1 MKEKKKI
8 YVVIDTNVLV
18 SSLLSSNGL
27 SNPATIIKCIFN
39 EVITPLY
46 NSSIIE
52 EYREVL
58 SRPKFRF
65 PPELIENLIS
75 GLITFGVDTI
85 CSNIAIDEIFPDSD
99 DIVFY
104 EVAMSREDSF
114 LITGNLKHFP
124 KKPFVVTP
132 TQMVE
137 ILTERG
143 YL

>member
-1 MKEKKKI
+1 MKEKI
-8 YVVIDTNVLV
+8 YAVIDTNVLV

-27 SNPATIIKCIFN
+27 SSPALIIKCIFD

-46 NSSIIE
+46 SSAIIE

-65 PPELIENLIS
+65 PPMLIENLIS
-75 GLITFGVDTI
+75 GITAFGIDTI
-85 CSNIAIDEIFPDSD
+85 CSNIPIDEVFPDAD

-114 LITGNLKHFP
+114 LITGNLRHFP
-124 KKPFVVTP
+124 RKPFVVSP

-137 ILTERG
+137 ILHERG
-143 YL
+143 YF